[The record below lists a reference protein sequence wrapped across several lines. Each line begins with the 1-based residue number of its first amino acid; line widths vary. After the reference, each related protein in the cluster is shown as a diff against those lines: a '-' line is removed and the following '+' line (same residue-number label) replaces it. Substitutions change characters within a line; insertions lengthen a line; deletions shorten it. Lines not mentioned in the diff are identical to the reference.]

1 MSSMTRLETFVNLG
15 YSQDPFKKS
24 PVRFDTGD
32 MVRCRRILTMAV
44 NSRAMVSI
52 VGERGCG
59 KTEAV
64 ESALK
69 GMSVP
74 MQIIRVQRD
83 AQEKLTIDDIKTAL
97 IAGLSEEGVRRG
109 GIASHA
115 QLRRVLGTSATKKN
129 VQGIEHQIVVVI
141 EEAQRIHSNTLR
153 SLKTLREI
161 EWASQREL
169 CTIVLLAQSDPMNRT
184 GVSEVR
190 LRSDL
195 VRMQGLS
202 ANEAAHYVREIIG
215 AHFDE
220 AAIEALAELPAAR
233 NYLELQALCVELI
246 NIALADGREQVTI
259 ADVRSTVRP
268 DPAQI
273 PRKQP
278 RQKPT
283 AAAAAPSS
291 VTSVLAR
298 RNATGQPAEGGLQA
312 C

>member
-15 YSQDPFKKS
+15 YTHDPFKKP
-24 PVRFDTGD
+24 PVRFETGD

-52 VGERGCG
+52 VGDRGCG

-69 GMSVP
+69 GLSVP

-83 AQEKLTIDDIKTAL
+83 AQEKLTIDDIKTSL
-97 IAGLSEEGVRRG
+97 ITGLSEEGVRRG

-115 QLRRVLGTSATKKN
+115 QLRRVLGASATKKN
-129 VQGIEHQIVVVI
+129 AQGSEHQIVVVI

-161 EWASQREL
+161 EWAGQREL
-169 CTIVLLAQSDPMNRT
+169 CTIVLVAQSDPMNRA

-202 ANEAAHYVREIIG
+202 PNESAHYVRETIG
-215 AHFDE
+215 KHFDD
-220 AAIEALAELPAAR
+220 AAVEALAELPAAR
-233 NYLELQALCVELI
+233 NYLELQALCIDLL
-246 NIALADGREQVTI
+246 NIALADGREQVT
-259 ADVRSTVRP
+259 AEDVRAIAT
-268 DPAQI
+268 PAAQPV
-273 PRKQP
+273 PR
-278 RQKPT
+278 
-283 AAAAAPSS
+283 AAARTKPAAPVSATS
-291 VTSVLAR
+291 ALKSVLDR
-298 RNATGQPAEGGLQA
+298 RTATGAPADGRAEA